1 MPTSRQRDAR
11 AIGTK
16 IETSPA
22 NARERERERERER
35 KKRSTD
41 RVETYQLPRG
51 KIRFVSFFSLLLIKA
66 PLGCSF
72 ISPLSRQENLFVVLK
87 RGEEKRKKKRVL
99 CQGSR
104 TKAEEDK
111 KIRLLFVVVCTTTP
125 AKEIKKHANKIA
137 QRFET
142 DEKTNHQMRRRHH
155 HYIHAS

>member
-22 NARERERERERER
+22 NARERERERER

-41 RVETYQLPRG
+41 RVETYLLPRG

-87 RGEEKRKKKRVL
+87 RGEEKRKKKSALSGV
-99 CQGSR
+99 S
-104 TKAEEDK
+104 
-111 KIRLLFVVVCTTTP
+111 
-125 AKEIKKHANKIA
+125 
-137 QRFET
+137 
-142 DEKTNHQMRRRHH
+142 
-155 HYIHAS
+155 Y

>member
-22 NARERERERERER
+22 NARERERERER

-41 RVETYQLPRG
+41 RVETYLLPRG

-104 TKAEEDK
+104 TKAEEDQ

-125 AKEIKKHANKIA
+125 AKEIKKQANKIA